1 MHRNFKQVK
10 EMSSQKCESIFANRK
25 CEAIFVRAEILQN
38 VQCHCTH
45 CIISYY
51 IKKAQYLV
59 LCGGDNR
66 IRSQLVDSADLPSKT
81 GASDDPQGHR
91 FDKVKSVRLHAFE
104 SVFNNKKTTHGR
116 FSLVVIIGLEP
127 KTPCL
132 QGRCSSQ
139 LSHTPI
145 I

>member
-1 MHRNFKQVK
+1 
-10 EMSSQKCESIFANRK
+10 MSSQKCESIFANRK

-66 IRSQLVDSADLPSKT
+66 IRSQLVDSADLPSKM
-81 GASDDPQGHR
+81 GASDDM
-91 FDKVKSVRLHAFE
+91 VIVLTKSKA
-104 SVFNNKKTTHGR
+104 
-116 FSLVVIIGLEP
+116 
-127 KTPCL
+127 
-132 QGRCSSQ
+132 
-139 LSHTPI
+139 
-145 I
+145 

>member
-1 MHRNFKQVK
+1 
-10 EMSSQKCESIFANRK
+10 MSSQKCESIFANRK

-81 GASDDPQGHR
+81 GASDDM
-91 FDKVKSVRLHAFE
+91 VIVLTKSKACDCTRSNPSFE
-104 SVFNNKKTTHGR
+104 IKKTTCGR
-116 FSLVVIIGLEP
+116 FHWW
-127 KTPCL
+127 
-132 QGRCSSQ
+132 R
-139 LSHTPI
+139 
-145 I
+145 